1 MRLTPTMLP
10 NLVKPAFLLAML
22 TYLPPLIWHFAT
34 GQGLYQHGYHLLLVL
49 LASGPATGAT
59 VRWPL
64 LATFLLASLLL
75 NFVILVLDWFGL
87 RLSMSVS
94 LAALVLLAL
103 SVFWYYAIWAFVLY
117 VRWRNKS

>member
-1 MRLTPTMLP
+1 MRLTPTSV
-10 NLVKPAFLLAML
+10 VKPAFLLAML
-22 TYLPPLIWHFAT
+22 TYLPPLLWHFAT
-34 GQGLYQHGYHLLLVL
+34 GQGLYQHGYHLLVVL

-75 NFVILVLDWFGL
+75 NFLILALDSFGL

-103 SVFWYYAIWAFVLY
+103 SVLWYYAIWAFVLY
-117 VRWRNKS
+117 LRWRNKG

>member
-1 MRLTPTMLP
+1 MRLTPTSLP
-10 NLVKPAFLLAML
+10 NFVKPVFLLAML
-22 TYLPPLIWHFAT
+22 TYLPPLLWHFVT

-75 NFVILVLDWFGL
+75 NFVILALDWFGL

-103 SVFWYYAIWAFVLY
+103 SVLWYYAIWAFVLY
-117 VRWRNKS
+117 LRWRNKS